1 MLKATATRQIPRFSS
16 QNLQLFSPSKVGFT
30 AHEGH
35 NSTFLGPNAFEI
47 RATHRVYE
55 TNIAGS
61 WQIFGSH
68 MITKTGELRTPQL
81 LWRFSSFRWQTLH
94 GTSTSFPRLL
104 TCNQS
109 SACAEPSHRAWS
121 VIEPAMERLTDQG
134 WRLFATR
141 NWKNTSDATL
151 LHPRKWTNV
160 PQQNCHFVFQ
170 PLVLKD
176 TLVFSFGNFFC
187 HHYASLKSNLSN
199 RRLFTCFH

>member
-1 MLKATATRQIPRFSS
+1 MFFSVIILVLERVDHPQKPSAPTLRRACMLFWSFLAWAMLKATAARQIPRFSS

-47 RATHRVYE
+47 RATHRDDE

-68 MITKTGELRTPQL
+68 MITKIGELRTPQL

-94 GTSTSFPRLL
+94 GISTSFPRLL

-134 WRLFATR
+134 
-141 NWKNTSDATL
+141 
-151 LHPRKWTNV
+151 
-160 PQQNCHFVFQ
+160 
-170 PLVLKD
+170 
-176 TLVFSFGNFFC
+176 
-187 HHYASLKSNLSN
+187 
-199 RRLFTCFH
+199 